1 MRLDYQ
7 LDDQDNEKG
16 VCCIVYS
23 VFIIFCNPKNPY
35 PNTITTNVGWI
46 KINR

>member
-23 VFIIFCNPKNPY
+23 VFVIFCNPKTHIQIPLL
-35 PNTITTNVGWI
+35 PMWDG
-46 KINR
+46 